1 MTPQS
6 RLGIVIG
13 LLLILACGLVI
24 TELQRGDE
32 PPVDLHTPE
41 PIAQPGHARSASP
54 PVLPVEPRAAPRP
67 RRVAERPAPAPQP
80 APQPRQ
86 TSDERSVEA
95 ARLMLAAT
103 RSGHNTVPASRP
115 DFAEMDAA
123 ELREHFNVPA
133 EPTPVRQRY
142 SQYVVQPGDNLT
154 IIARRHLGSANGV
167 DTLFELNRD
176 VMDNRDHLVVG
187 MTLRIPISERE

>member
-41 PIAQPGHARSASP
+41 PIAQHGHARSASP
-54 PVLPVEPRAAPRP
+54 PVLPVEPR
-67 RRVAERPAPAPQP
+67 RVAERPAPQP
-80 APQPRQ
+80 APRPRQ

-133 EPTPVRQRY
+133 EATPVRQRY
-142 SQYVVQPGDNLT
+142 TQYTVQPGDNLT